1 MAISKEEE
9 KKIKKIQKEA
19 EERAAQRDAKKFNLP
34 YLDLSKTP
42 IDAEALKLLEEEVV
56 EETKLAIIQ
65 KETRGLVAVLRNPE
79 NPKAKEILEDFKSKG
94 FKINSFFVSNSGFN
108 KILDF
113 YKKLPKKLK
122 GITGEV
128 EISKEKLAQF
138 KETIKNTD
146 NLKAV
151 VDEYSLKKTTELAEV
166 LLGAALSLE
175 ASDIHI
181 EPEIDKTKIRFRL
194 DGVLHDVTYL
204 NPRAY
209 SLLLSRVKVLAELK
223 LNIREKAQDGR
234 FSITSEGLEIEIRTS
249 VLPSEYG
256 ETIVMRVLNPKSLIS
271 IEELGMRKDLLEL
284 MEEEIIR
291 PNGMVLITGPTGSG
305 KTTTLYAY
313 LKKINDPEVKIITI
327 EDPIEYHIEGISQTQ
342 VKPEKG
348 YDFANGL
355 RAIVRQDPDVILVGE
370 IRDQETASIA
380 CHAAL
385 TGHLVFSTLHTNDA
399 IGAIPRLVDMG
410 IQPSII
416 APAINIAMAQR
427 LVRRLCKKCA
437 KPIEVT
443 PSLKTKIEN
452 VLKNIP
458 ENIRPSVPKEIF
470 ESQGCSECNHAGF
483 KGRIAVYE
491 IFKIDSEVEKLVIS
505 YPSITDLRELA
516 RKKGLL
522 TMQEDALFRVLEGI
536 TTIAEAE
543 DVLGRIL

>member
-9 KKIKKIQKEA
+9 KKIKRIKKEA
-19 EERAAQRDAKKFNLP
+19 EERAAQRDAQKFCLS
-34 YLDLSKTP
+34 YLDVSKAP
-42 IDAEALKLLEEEVV
+42 IDMEALKLLDEDTIREAEMAV
-56 EETKLAIIQ
+56 IQ
-65 KETRGLVAVLRNPE
+65 KEVKDIAITIRNPK
-79 NPKAKEILEDFKSKG
+79 NQKTQKVLKDLESQK
-94 FKINSFFVSNSGFN
+94 FKINRFFISASSFK
-108 KILDF
+108 KILD
-113 YKKLPKKLK
+113 YYEKIPKKLK

-128 EISKEKLAQF
+128 EISKEKLSLF
-138 KETIKNTD
+138 KKTIKNTD
-146 NLKAV
+146 DLKAV
-151 VDEYSLKKTTELAEV
+151 VDECALKKTTELAEV
-166 LLGAALSLE
+166 LLGAALSLG
-175 ASDIHI
+175 ASDIHVV
-181 EPEIDKTKIRFRL
+181 PGQTKTKIRFRL
-194 DGVLHDVTYL
+194 DGALYDVTYL

-209 SLLLSRVKVLAELK
+209 NLLLSRIKVLAELK

-234 FSITSEGLEIEIRTS
+234 FSIASEGLEIEIRTS
-249 VLPSEYG
+249 ILPSEYG
-256 ETIVMRVLNPKSLIS
+256 ETIVMRILNPKSLIS

-284 MEEEIIR
+284 MEEEIQR
-291 PNGMVLITGPTGSG
+291 PNGMVLITGPTGAG

-427 LVRRLCKKCA
+427 LVRRLCPKCA
-437 KPIEVT
+437 KPIKITSE
-443 PSLKTKIEN
+443 LKTKIEN
-452 VLKNIP
+452 VMKNLPESIRRPIP
-458 ENIRPSVPKEIF
+458 NEIL
-470 ESQGCSECNHAGF
+470 ESQGCPACNRTGF

-491 IFKIDSEVEKLVIS
+491 VFKIDSEVEKLVVS
-505 YPSITDLRELA
+505 YPTITDLRELA
-516 RKKGLL
+516 RKKGST

-543 DVLGRIL
+543 GVIGKIL